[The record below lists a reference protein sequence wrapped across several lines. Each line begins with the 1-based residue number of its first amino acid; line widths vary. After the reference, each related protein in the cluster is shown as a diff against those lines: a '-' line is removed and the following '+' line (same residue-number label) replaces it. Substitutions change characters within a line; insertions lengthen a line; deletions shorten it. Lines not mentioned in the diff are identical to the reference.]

1 RLQHYNSSI
10 PTEMTTAYICQGVRS
25 PIGRYGGALAMVRT
39 DDLAAHPLIALRNQF
54 PNSDWESIDEVV
66 FGNANQAGEDN
77 RNVARMALLLAGI
90 PHSVPG
96 VTVNRLC
103 ASGLEAVAV
112 VSRSIAA
119 GEISLPIAGGAES
132 MSRAPMVMP
141 KATAAFSRTAEMYD
155 AALGWRFINPVM
167 QENY

>member
-1 RLQHYNSSI
+1 
-10 PTEMTTAYICQGVRS
+10 MTTAYICQGVRS
-25 PIGRYGGALAMVRT
+25 PIGRYGGALAMIRT
-39 DDLAAHPLIALRNQF
+39 DDLAAHPLITLRNQF
-54 PNSDWESIDEVV
+54 PNADWESIDEVV

-112 VSRSIAA
+112 VSGSMGA
-119 GEISLPIAGGAES
+119 GEIRRALAGVAEGLGGG
-132 MSRAPMVMP
+132 RRVLP
-141 KATAAFSRTAEMYD
+141 KAPARFPRTP
-155 AALGWRFINPVM
+155 RI
-167 QENY
+167 